1 MSELTHNQ
9 REQMTPSLQTELDD
23 QDKLLISH
31 VLELVAI
38 AFSKKHDV
46 GGPFD
51 QLNVTELRQ
60 LARYMLALLHRN
72 KISNPGF
79 FYSQTVKYEFL
90 CQTVKVGT
98 VDGERNCHLTFF
110 AKAQALEKVYMTDGL
125 NLHKRVALLMLR
137 DKIRQHRVEKL
148 VVGEHSVN
156 MFAFYNTLTYCDA
169 SDREYPVDMFMI
181 VGPHG
186 LNQEELEH
194 TVSCY
199 CKRELLHFETVGTK
213 GPYVDYYSNEDAYYF
228 FIEKRGMA
236 QFRKTNIDQ
245 LVSLFK

>member
-1 MSELTHNQ
+1 MSIFNTCLAVSMGMEDT
-9 REQMTPSLQTELDD
+9 TPPAPTVLDK
-23 QDKLLISH
+23 QIGTFGNFILLSC
-31 VLELVAI
+31 I
-38 AFSKKHDV
+38 A
-46 GGPFD
+46 
-51 QLNVTELRQ
+51 
-60 LARYMLALLHRN
+60 
-72 KISNPGF
+72 
-79 FYSQTVKYEFL
+79 
-90 CQTVKVGT
+90 
-98 VDGERNCHLTFF
+98 

-213 GPYVDYYSNEDAYYF
+213 GPYVDYDSNEDAYYF

>member
-9 REQMTPSLQTELDD
+9 REQMTPSLKTELDD
-23 QDKLLISH
+23 QVKLLISH

-98 VDGERNCHLTFF
+98 DDGERNCHLTFF
-110 AKAQALEKVYMTDGL
+110 YVTPGMKEVDHLAV
-125 NLHKRVALLMLR
+125 
-137 DKIRQHRVEKL
+137 IRQFTSEQLEQLFVCRMDNNIR
-148 VVGEHSVN
+148 GYIMAN
-156 MFAFYNTLTYCDA
+156 
-169 SDREYPVDMFMI
+169 REDI
-181 VGPHG
+181 PH
-186 LNQEELEH
+186 LSKSAMNRI
-194 TVSCY
+194 
-199 CKRELLHFETVGTK
+199 K
-213 GPYVDYYSNEDAYYF
+213 
-228 FIEKRGMA
+228 
-236 QFRKTNIDQ
+236 
-245 LVSLFK
+245 